1 MTAPTIDPRDGP
13 TRQTI
18 APSAPPAGTAPTIT
32 APGSPPVTDP
42 VSSSSRA
49 RETEV
54 QKKFAAIEE
63 EYGRSKYLTHRR
75 ESMKIRQAP
84 KTPVSDEYITV
95 IRSKTPDQERRE
107 MLDQLVIREEQLK
120 RGQWLQEEE
129 IRAEVLPHQ
138 LRQEQHRFAYI
149 ESIDKAI
156 REQNAAFQ
164 ARREAVAEAQRY
176 GYDSPEALQAAIR
189 EEKAIK
195 RANELGLA
203 LTEAQIIAQTVAREG
218 YSGAAIQYGRDPG
231 ELIAEQQAK
240 ATAAQSSL
248 AENFGIDADPR
259 YQEYFGTASDIITG
273 AQNRQLAAW
282 RLQNT
287 LDRIDRA
294 IQTGRPAADLPLV
307 PAGLLDQARAAGYS
321 ESAIGA
327 LDAWRYHY
335 THDVTQAKEARSKFT
350 QSPEY
355 IVSDTLSVGLPDR
368 LMKTVSFLSSSA
380 GQRVA
385 TMLTGYSIGKAADP
399 LFTPARTLF
408 PDIPK
413 PSEHFAR
420 HPGDLVK
427 SALIAGGIVTG
438 VAGAGA
444 LLGGG
449 GATTVA
455 GTAATGI
462 IRTGGGAAQF
472 AARTATPAMVEESLK
487 AAAAL
492 SAIVIGSQIVKKTVE
507 FPSGLPDWA
516 EFHREPH
523 GKIGQEGEEIPL
535 PDWMHGDPEIHSPG
549 VDWRAPEENIND
561 YLDYLKKT
569 RDGPAPTGP
578 TPYYS
583 GPEIPLPSPGI
594 RHINSPELFPAPDY
608 FSAPEVLRGRTLHS
622 PEIEPKSIDHLFMP
636 EIPVPKDYNIFP
648 AELPSHRDAPNI
660 EPHFKPDPTQAPM
673 HPLGDPVSP
682 IWHTPKYHDLVISA
696 SSAIGGGI
704 GIGIGGGISRRR
716 SRTGGDRTRDDD
728 ITAPFQVPFAPAQR
742 ITPHVAE
749 VPKVKLIGKEF
760 TYSTVSR
767 AVKPKITPA
776 LTVKPGQGIKTDIGV
791 EVPEASLSISGAT
804 TTAAAAALAGA
815 ITISRAKSSAITVPK
830 TASPLIPAARTVF
843 DNPLERPTVN
853 LNPDVTINLY
863 GDGFEQRRRDR
874 RRRRRRTGDEWYIDY
889 AERPTPHARLEE
901 AYTDLTGPKIRPAK
915 VIENIQRITIGT
927 PARTP
932 RRAKVVR
939 IGPKVR
945 RARQE
950 VPWDVTSRIPL
961 FGAAPQQAQKVQP
974 RTPRAVG
981 SGISDLFFG
990 RTTAKKARKRRW
1002 LL

>member
-1 MTAPTIDPRDGP
+1 MEPAAPTEAIHVTEITPRDGT

-18 APSAPPAGTAPTIT
+18 APGAPTAEG
-32 APGSPPVTDP
+32 APTMTPQGVTTVTDP
-42 VSSSSRA
+42 VSSSSRQ
-49 RETEV
+49 RESEV
-54 QKKFAAIEE
+54 EKKFAAIEK

-75 ESMKIRQAP
+75 DSMKLRAGP
-84 KTPVSDEYITV
+84 KTPVSDEYVTV
-95 IRSKTPDQERRE
+95 IRSKTPAQERRE

-120 RGQWLQEEE
+120 RDQWLQEEE
-129 IRAEVLPHQ
+129 IRAAVLPYQ
-138 LRQEQHRFAYI
+138 LREVERRLAHLEYINKVSQE
-149 ESIDKAI
+149 
-156 REQNAAFQ
+156 NAAAVRERQ
-164 ARREAVAEAQRY
+164 AAVAEAQKY

-231 ELIAEQQAK
+231 ELIAEQTAK
-240 ATAAQSSL
+240 AKAAQSSL
-248 AENFGIDADPR
+248 AENFGIEADPR
-259 YQEYFGTASDIITG
+259 HQEYFGTASDIITG

-335 THDVTQAKEARSKFT
+335 TRDVTQAKAARSTFT

-355 IVSDTLSVGLPDR
+355 VVSDALSTGLPDR
-368 LMKTVSFLSSSA
+368 LMKTVSFLTSPA
-380 GQRVA
+380 GQRVS
-385 TMLTGYSIGKAADP
+385 TMLPGYSIGKAADP
-399 LFTPARTLF
+399 FFAPARALF
-408 PDIPK
+408 PDISM

-420 HPGDLVK
+420 HPGDIVK
-427 SALIAGGIVTG
+427 SALIAGGIITG

-449 GATTVA
+449 GATVA
-455 GTAATGI
+455 GTAAPGI
-462 IRTGGGAAQF
+462 IRTGGGAMQF
-472 AARTATPAMVEESLK
+472 AARTATPVIVEESLK

-492 SAIVIGSQIVKKTVE
+492 SAIVIGSQIVQKTVE

-583 GPEIPLPSPGI
+583 GPEIPHPGT
-594 RHINSPELFPAPDY
+594 RSINSPEMFPAPDY
-608 FSAPEVLRGRTLHS
+608 FGAPEVLRGRTLHS
-622 PEIEPKSIDHLFMP
+622 PEIEPKSIDRQFMP

-648 AELPSHRDAPNI
+648 AELPNHRDAPDI
-660 EPHFKPDPTQAPM
+660 EPHFKPDPTQAPT

-696 SSAIGGGI
+696 SGAIGGGI

-716 SRTGGDRTRDDD
+716 SVIGGGRHRDDD
-728 ITAPFQVPFAPAQR
+728 ITAPFRVPFAP
-742 ITPHVAE
+742 IKPVPHVVE
-749 VPKVKLIGKEF
+749 VPKVRTIGKEF
-760 TYSTVSR
+760 SFSTVSQ
-767 AVKPKITPA
+767 AAKPKIAPA
-776 LTVKPGQGIKTDIGV
+776 LTIKPGQGIKTDINI
-791 EVPEASLSISGAT
+791 EVPEASISLSG
-804 TTAAAAALAGA
+804 TTATSSATALAGA
-815 ITISRAKSSAITVPK
+815 VTISRAKSSAITVPK

-853 LNPDVTINLY
+853 TNPNITVNLY
-863 GDGFEQRRRDR
+863 GDGDERRRDR

-889 AERPTPHARLEE
+889 AEYPTPHARLEE
-901 AYTDLTGPKIRPAK
+901 AYTDLKGPKIRPAK
-915 VIENIQRITIGT
+915 VIKNIQRITIGT
-927 PARTP
+927 PPITP
-932 RRAKVVR
+932 HRAKVVR

-950 VPWDVTSRIPL
+950 VPWDVTGSGISL
-961 FGAAPQQAQKVQP
+961 FGAAPKKARKVQP
-974 RTPRAVG
+974 RTLQL
-981 SGISDLFFG
+981 SGIPDLFFG
-990 RTTAKKARKRRW
+990 RKKRRRR
-1002 LL
+1002 